1 MGSPKKLVQF
11 GKKLAPLPGKKK
23 NINGLKGWVNLLLW
37 ILPWCMEPQ
46 NALAQQESDSL
57 QLKHES
63 MRQGINTFSFSTHG
77 DYRLP
82 VGTSGHLEAQ
92 SGQYTIYN
100 RALEQ
105 NRFITQNVW
114 NRFAFRKAIHPS
126 VSWHNEAW
134 QYSYFANETRIA
146 QFQSKIRYHL
156 LRQRLHQMYV
166 EGAGGFAN
174 DKRLNNNNAGLKAEG
189 LLAFEGISADS
200 GTSYR
205 LQGFGSQIQLN
216 PRQNQ
221 RLSASGG
228 IIREFPGGGL
238 LALDGAFLRSKV
250 EDYLSNDIQSIV
262 SDTAQIKVRLRIPI
276 AKGIYFSTENE
287 LQTPNRA
294 FFYRNKETGAET
306 RNVRY
311 FQDEYQS
318 LNAIRFQR
326 KRLQINLSLESKL
339 RNRTYDILNR
349 LNAEA
354 PDYQAQLI
362 SFNQKL
368 KDERIKDI
376 REQFTTWN
384 LDGRIRLGKNHSL
397 RVNYVAQLLRV
408 DTRSEL
414 NNQDRDEILYA
425 SEGSHEWTLPFGFRL
440 TNKLSG
446 SLRHLIFIEASQ
458 SSENYIDRILRWEP
472 SVRWN
477 NRFFTWTSQMGIWA
491 TYQVRDFESQKDKN
505 RSNRVLIFNH
515 NLDTRIHKRWHILA
529 EALRRENRLS
539 QLNWERFSESPID
552 TVTLHDLAA
561 RLQWLSR
568 TGKKTNWA
576 LQLGY
581 RAFWQVRKSKGN
593 LTDPAGTVLIFL
605 RSYFV
610 QQGPQMKFQI
620 SANDR
625 LRVQGEFWLQRSSQ
639 YFRYKKGEGGLAGTS
654 FSPEQLSVRED
665 RWLPFFSVQGVWIL
679 KKK

>member
-1 MGSPKKLVQF
+1 MGKNSAQ
-11 GKKLAPLPGKKK
+11 LPGKNK
-23 NINGLKGWVNLLLW
+23 NINWKKRWETVFLCFALW
-37 ILPWCMEPQ
+37 LRLQSAFCQDEQ
-46 NALAQQESDSL
+46 DSL
-57 QLKHES
+57 RLRHES
-63 MRQGINTFSFSTHG
+63 MRQGINTFSFSSIG
-77 DYRLP
+77 DYRQP
-82 VGTSGHLEAQ
+82 IGKTGHLEAQ
-92 SGQYTIYN
+92 SGQYAIYN
-100 RALEQ
+100 RALEK
-105 NRFITQNVW
+105 NRFITQNIW
-114 NRFAFRKAIHPS
+114 NRVAYRSALLPTL
-126 VSWHNEAW
+126 SWHNEAW

-146 QFQSKIRYHL
+146 QFLSKIRYHL
-156 LRQRLHQMYV
+156 FQHRLRQLYV

-174 DKRLNNNNAGLKAEG
+174 DKRLNNNNSGIKVDG
-189 LLAFEGISADS
+189 LLSFEGISADS

-228 IIREFPGGGL
+228 IVRDFPGGGL
-238 LALDGAFLRSKV
+238 LALEGAFLRSKV

-262 SDTAQIKVRLRIPI
+262 SDTAQIKIKLRIPI
-276 AKGIYFSTENE
+276 AKGIIFSTENE

-294 FFYRNKETGAET
+294 FFYRNKESGAET

-318 LNAIRFQR
+318 LNALRYQR
-326 KRLQINLSLESKL
+326 KRLQLNLTLESKV

-349 LNAEA
+349 LSSDA
-354 PDYQAQLI
+354 PDYQTQLI
-362 SFNQKL
+362 TFNQKL
-368 KDERIKDI
+368 RDERIKDI

-384 LDGRIRLGKNHSL
+384 MDGRVRLGKNHSL

-425 SEGSHEWTLPFGFRL
+425 SEGSHEWTLPFGFRI
-440 TNKLSG
+440 TNKISG

-472 SVRWN
+472 SIRWA
-477 NRFFTWTSQMGIWA
+477 NRYFTLSSQMGIWA
-491 TYQVRDFESQKDKN
+491 TYQVRDFESQQDKN

-515 NLDTRIHKRWHILA
+515 ILDARLSKSWHILA
-529 EALRRENRLS
+529 EGLRRENRLS

-552 TVTLHDLAA
+552 TVTIHDLAT
-561 RLQWLSR
+561 RLQWLSPA
-568 TGKKTNWA
+568 GKKSNWA

-593 LTDPAGTVLIFL
+593 LTDPGGTVLIFL
-605 RSYFV
+605 KSYFV
-610 QQGPQMKFQI
+610 QQGPQMKIQV
-620 SANDR
+620 SAHER
-625 LRVQGEFWLQRSSQ
+625 LRFQGEFWLQRSSQ
-639 YFRYKKGEGGLAGTS
+639 YFRYSKGQGGLAGTS
-654 FSPEQLSVRED
+654 FSPDQLAVRED
-665 RWLPFFSVQGVWIL
+665 RWLPFFSLQGVWLL
-679 KKK
+679 KKNERGR